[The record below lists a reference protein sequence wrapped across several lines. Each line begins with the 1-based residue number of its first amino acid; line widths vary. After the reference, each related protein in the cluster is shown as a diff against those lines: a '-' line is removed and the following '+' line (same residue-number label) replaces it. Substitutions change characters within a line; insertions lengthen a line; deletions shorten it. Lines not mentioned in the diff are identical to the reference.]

1 MLKRIADEMQATN
14 SPAGASPEK
23 KVHGFQL
30 KKTQSPTKEYFHQ
43 IVLKEIVDPETK
55 ELLGIT
61 LENCYPLLS
70 WIKGETGFIDHEG
83 EEIFVPAQGKYLS
96 INLRNIKQ
104 FCKYSK
110 ENLCRSLIYRD
121 RWIKTE
127 CIQRSIS
134 SMLGKKL
141 QSMKR
146 QVALN
151 QISKSPLCGFF
162 QWLPMSTT
170 LIKFK
175 C

>member
-30 KKTQSPTKEYFHQ
+30 KKTQSPTKEYFNQ
-43 IVLKEIVDPETK
+43 IVFKEIVDPETK

-96 INLRNIKQ
+96 INLRKLNNFANIHRKI
-104 FCKYSK
+104 CA
-110 ENLCRSLIYRD
+110 E
-121 RWIKTE
+121 
-127 CIQRSIS
+127 
-134 SMLGKKL
+134 
-141 QSMKR
+141 
-146 QVALN
+146 A
-151 QISKSPLCGFF
+151 
-162 QWLPMSTT
+162 
-170 LIKFK
+170 
-175 C
+175 